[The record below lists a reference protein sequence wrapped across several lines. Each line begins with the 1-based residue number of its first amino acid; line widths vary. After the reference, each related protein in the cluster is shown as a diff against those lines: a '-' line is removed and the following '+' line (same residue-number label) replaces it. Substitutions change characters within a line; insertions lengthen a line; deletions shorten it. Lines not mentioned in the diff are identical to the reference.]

1 MFGEGGWMASGSM
14 GGGMW
19 IFGILL
25 IIGVVVLIKGLTG
38 RTVDSPPAQRHETP
52 LEILK
57 ARYARGE
64 INEAEFQ
71 HRRSELEK

>member
-1 MFGEGGWMASGSM
+1 MFGEGGWMSGGWI

-19 IFGILL
+19 IFWILL
-25 IIGVVVLIKGLTG
+25 IIVVVVLIRALTG
-38 RTVDSPPAQRHETP
+38 RTADAPVQRHETP

-57 ARYARGE
+57 TRYARGE
-64 INEAEFQ
+64 INEEEFK

>member
-1 MFGEGGWMASGSM
+1 MFGEGGWMASGSI

-19 IFGILL
+19 IFWILL
-25 IIGVVVLIKGLTG
+25 IIGVVVLIKALTG
-38 RTVDSPPAQRHETP
+38 RTADSPAQRRETP

-64 INEAEFQ
+64 INEEEFQ
-71 HRRSELEK
+71 HRRSELAK